1 MNWFGWVLLIA
12 AVGGVLWWLSGGNRT
27 AVRTGPKGP
36 AGRGAA
42 GRESARNVDHADEH
56 GDQES
61 PH

>member
-12 AVGGVLWWLSGGNRT
+12 AVGGVLWWLSSGNRT

-36 AGRGAA
+36 AGR
-42 GRESARNVDHADEH
+42 ESARDVDHADEH
-56 GDQES
+56 EDDKS